1 MTAIDQIAAI
11 ELELA
16 TVLGAMVSL
25 PVINERNPGAQYPAS
40 FMSFRITD
48 MEGSQ
53 FPLAEYATTTTASVE
68 TYSETIGD
76 NCYFTCLIRCVGAN
90 AFAKLASV
98 RAQLRSAA
106 RWGDLF
112 TLIGYGGVDDVQ
124 NVSDVINGRIRE
136 MAILHLEFY
145 GIISETTTSDYISS
159 TEIIVTEPTL
169 PFEETITIEQGD

>member
-1 MTAIDQIAAI
+1 MSAVTDIAAI

-25 PVINERNPGAQYPAS
+25 PVINERNPGAQYPTS
-40 FMSFRITD
+40 FLSFRIVG

-53 FPLAEYATTTTASVE
+53 FPLTEYATTTEASLE
-68 TYSETIGD
+68 TYSETVSD
-76 NCYFTCLIRCVGAN
+76 NNYFTCLIRCVGSN

-112 TLIGYGGVDDVQ
+112 SVISYGGVDEVQ
-124 NVSDVINGRIRE
+124 NVSDSFNGRIRE

-145 GIISETTTSDYISS
+145 GIISETANVDYISS
-159 TEIIVTEPTL
+159 TEIIVTEPSL
-169 PFEETITIEQGD
+169 PFEQTITIEQGD